1 MDYKTMFDLAM
12 EHNDYLLSELE
23 YSDVKV
29 ESLERQI
36 RESRD
41 FQEALTSLL

>member
-1 MDYKTMFDLAM
+1 MDYKMMFDLAM
-12 EHNDYLLSELE
+12 EQNDYLLSELE

>member
-12 EHNDYLLSELE
+12 EQNDYLLNELE
-23 YSDVKV
+23 YSEVKV

>member
-1 MDYKTMFDLAM
+1 MFDLAM
-12 EHNDYLLSELE
+12 DQNEYLLSELE
-23 YSDVKV
+23 FSDTRV